1 MYITNWIKMKNVITN
16 NHGNGVVVWM
26 YILHNEFGGFL
37 GRVILTGDGYF
48 FAVTDWGNFNF
59 CWGSTG
65 RDDFREFI
73 LNIGVDYFGDKM
85 YSGIS
90 YTATGR
96 KVEASCKR
104 FAAKILPP
112 LQEAIRIELHNEKT
126 LGKRLER
133 IEPVFVEYLPNQLEY
148 GKLYISEK
156 FETTSHLCACGCGE
170 LVVMPFKAGGW
181 SLTKNDDGTV
191 TMRPSVGNFEFP
203 CKSHYYITN
212 NKIEWL

>member
-1 MYITNWIKMKNVITN
+1 METITMN
-16 NHGNGVVVWM
+16 NRNGVCLSVYELYNKDQMKVA
-26 YILHNEFGGFL
+26 
-37 GRVILTGDGYF
+37 RVILTGDGYF
-48 FAVTDWGNFNF
+48 FVWSEWGNYAYYWPK
-59 CWGSTG
+59 CSDI
-65 RDDFREFI
+65 RKFI
-73 LNIGVDYFGDKM
+73 MGIGNDYFANKM
-85 YSGIS
+85 MHSVADIYDFEKAKMMTSL
-90 YTATGR
+90 
-96 KVEASCKR
+96 
-104 FAAKILPP
+104 FAENILPL

-133 IEPVFVEYLPNQLEY
+133 IEPVFVEYLPYQLEY

-191 TMRPSVGNFEFP
+191 TMRPSVGNFEFA
-203 CKSHYYITN
+203 CKSHYYITD